1 MRMKCFRK
9 FFPITEDLNQVKD
22 EYSRFATCSEELND
36 FDSIYDRWVL
46 DPVKWWANHGQPIPM
61 LQKLALKLLNQ
72 PASSSCC
79 ERNWSTYSFIHSMKR
94 NKLAPERAEDL
105 VFVHNNLRLLSRKAE
120 DYKTGPCRM
129 WDVGG
134 DGFES
139 LSGVGILEV
148 ADLSLEEPVMET
160 VSFEGA
166 DDDMV
171 MESETSHVDED

>member
-1 MRMKCFRK
+1 
-9 FFPITEDLNQVKD
+9 
-22 EYSRFATCSEELND
+22 
-36 FDSIYDRWVL
+36 
-46 DPVKWWANHGQPIPM
+46 M

-79 ERNWSTYSFIHSMKR
+79 ERNWSTYSFIHSIQR

-105 VFVHNNLRLLSRKAE
+105 VLIIHNNLRLLSRKAE
-120 DYKTGPCRM
+120 DYSTGLTRV

-148 ADLSLEEPVMET
+148 ADLSLEEPE
-160 VSFEGA
+160 
-166 DDDMV
+166 
-171 MESETSHVDED
+171 MESVF

>member
-1 MRMKCFRK
+1 
-9 FFPITEDLNQVKD
+9 
-22 EYSRFATCSEELND
+22 
-36 FDSIYDRWVL
+36 
-46 DPVKWWANHGQPIPM
+46 M

-79 ERNWSTYSFIHSMKR
+79 ERNWSTYSFIHSIQR

-105 VFVHNNLRLLSRKAE
+105 VLIIHNNLRLLSRKAE
-120 DYKTGPCRM
+120 DYSAGLTRV

-148 ADLSLEEPVMET
+148 ADLSLEEPE
-160 VSFEGA
+160 
-166 DDDMV
+166 
-171 MESETSHVDED
+171 MESVF